1 MSGYFANISSGLTTV
16 LSGMKLTFRHILQ
29 ARRQHKNIGVENP
42 SYFEQE
48 TGIVTLEYPYEAIPV
63 PDHGRYRLHNEID
76 DCIVCD
82 KCVKICPVDCITID
96 SIRATEDIGVTSD
109 GTVKKIF
116 AGKFDIDMA
125 KCCFCGLCTTVCPTE
140 CLTMTKTYDFSE
152 FDVRNMTYHFS
163 DMTPAQVVEKQRLFE
178 EKQAEKEAAKLK
190 AAVPASVAPIAG
202 EIKAEESGSNQEI
215 SPVKKPAFKIVMKK
229 PSGSPGSDTPTKP
242 EN

>member
-1 MSGYFANISSGLTTV
+1 VSGYFANISSGLSTV

-29 ARRQHKNIGVENP
+29 ARQQHKNIGVENP
-42 SYFEQE
+42 SYFQQE

-163 DMTPAQVVEKQRLFE
+163 DMTPEQVTEKQRLFE
-178 EKQAEKEAAKLK
+178 ERQAEKESIKLK
-190 AAVPASVAPIAG
+190 NSATTPADSKTEKP
-202 EIKAEESGSNQEI
+202 ESNSEVT
-215 SPVKKPAFKIVMKK
+215 PVKKPGFKIVMKK
-229 PSGSPGSDTPTKP
+229 PAGSTGNDTPTNP